1 MQNAQP
7 GVSSTE
13 RAGDI
18 HDPGFRD
25 RISAPGFRAFVGV
38 VDKLGLTVPERCRL
52 LGGVSPSAY
61 HKWKQDGVRSLSVDQ
76 LERISLVLGIF
87 KGLRLLFA
95 DDAAG
100 LRWLKSANADIPFS
114 GDTPLQ
120 TMLRGSIA
128 DLFAVRRYIDAWRG
142 VWP

>member
-7 GVSSTE
+7 GVSSIE
-13 RAGDI
+13 RAGDP
-18 HDPGFRD
+18 HDPEFRD
-25 RISAPGFRAFVGV
+25 RFSAPGFRAFVGV
-38 VDKLGLTVPERCRL
+38 ADKLGLTVPERCRL

-61 HKWKQDGVRSLSVDQ
+61 HKWKQHGVRSMSADQ

-87 KGLRLLFA
+87 KGMRLLFA
-95 DDAAG
+95 DDATG
-100 LRWLKSANADIPFS
+100 LRWLKSTNADIPFS
-114 GDTPLQ
+114 GETPLQ
-120 TMLRGSIA
+120 AMLRGSIA